1 MVIENIVIFIVILR
15 FSQFLLEIDKRY
27 IKKLN
32 YSLSY
37 ILGNLL
43 IIIYFSGWLYFNI
56 IRVKSYF
63 IAEYLLLCLIGISLY
78 CRGMSYLELYKGKDK
93 TIFNLLYK
101 ISLLIT
107 AIFLITVGVLL

>member
-43 IIIYFSGWLYFNI
+43 YF
-56 IRVKSYF
+56 R
-63 IAEYLLLCLIGISLY
+63 
-78 CRGMSYLELYKGKDK
+78 
-93 TIFNLLYK
+93 
-101 ISLLIT
+101 
-107 AIFLITVGVLL
+107 